1 MKTFKKIIPIV
12 FSLVVILFILLIVC
26 FVLLFSYLESCN
38 DNTEKLN
45 RIKQVQ
51 SEVSYGY
58 TAYDGNSFMKDGE
71 IYYFQELAYK
81 IIGKKCKNY
90 IYDGGFTENY
100 KYFFYEYGSHKNY
113 LKNSDGKRINF
124 ITSDVALFCVDM
136 ENISCKLVYDFKNV
150 YPIGYKGSQPDIGD
164 VLDENRMLLHYNGI
178 YQILDLQ
185 SGQIV
190 YSAELYEKEDY
201 VNYQSI
207 PFQTDFSHNFYRPNG
222 AVLEYYEIDGYSIK
236 KHLYTITPDCL
247 ISRTGNYIYTFHLK
261 SGSGSS
267 LISERYEFFE
277 CYDLTNGNEIELSV
291 LIDRLQEEWDKSHVY
306 NEKEKHIVDG
316 KMYYFEHLS
325 DFLKI
330 YDENQNLIVTIDENF
345 MRKNSPVFND
355 LYDLWVEKHDKYELF
370 YFEVLKEKLFVRF
383 DAKYS
388 MGRTTPVY
396 VYEYDIKNNQIFYVG
411 FFPGD
416 RLFQFNIVHAKT
428 VRSQMTANGFFIRK
442 RSFFPFP
449 AHSARYNTFPP
460 NGVSDTRPPF
470 PRDRSYICFFQTYI
484 PAYIFRSK
492 SPVRRV
498 AGT

>member
-12 FSLVVILFILLIVC
+12 FSLVFILFILLIVC

-164 VLDENRMLLHYNGI
+164 LLDKNRMLLHYNGI

-190 YSAELYEKEDY
+190 YSVELYEKKDY
-201 VNYQSI
+201 VNALSI
-207 PFQTDFSHNFYRPNG
+207 PFSADFSHNFYRPNG
-222 AVLEYYEIDGYSIK
+222 TILEYYEIDGYTIK
-236 KHLYTITPDCL
+236 KHLYPITPDCL
-247 ISRTGNYIYTFHLK
+247 ISRTGNYIYTFQLK
-261 SGSGSS
+261 SGSNSS
-267 LISERYEFFE
+267 VVSESYEFFE
-277 CYDLTNGNEIELSV
+277 CYDLTDDRKIEISF
-291 LIDRLQEEWDKSHVY
+291 LIDKLQTEWDKSHAF
-306 NEKEKHIVDG
+306 NEKQKYIVNG
-316 KMYYFEHLS
+316 EPYYFENSS
-325 DFLKI
+325 DTLKI
-330 YDENQNLIVTIDENF
+330 YDKNQNFIVAIDEVF
-345 MRKNSPVFND
+345 MKENSKIFND
-355 LYDLWVEKHDKYELF
+355 LYDLWVDKHDEYELV
-370 YFEVLKEKLFVRF
+370 YFEVIEEKLFLRF
-383 DAKYS
+383 TAEYS
-388 MGRTTPVY
+388 MGKTTPVY
-396 VYEYDIKNNQIFYVG
+396 IYEYDIQNNRILYVG
-411 FFPGD
+411 FFKGNS
-416 RLFQFNIVHAKT
+416 LFQFK
-428 VRSQMTANGFFIRK
+428 
-442 RSFFPFP
+442 
-449 AHSARYNTFPP
+449 
-460 NGVSDTRPPF
+460 
-470 PRDRSYICFFQTYI
+470 IC
-484 PAYIFRSK
+484 
-492 SPVRRV
+492 
-498 AGT
+498 